1 MSAYSSFQ
9 SLSRAN
15 DSTADRLS
23 PLSSQIARR
32 RSRVDSDTV
41 TCNLLLFAILR
52 PPFSWL
58 YSIIHVLPHVSSIIA
73 SLITAVTCDEAQ
85 STKHPWGG
93 VVVPP
98 HFSASKTTR
107 WRCPGSIKWC
117 PPFRRRVPSG
127 AWVLPCAWGPPW
139 AGVLPALRG
148 FGAASL
154 PPLGYRAPAPPRGR
168 SACRGVAL
176 RGRGFGFESGSLG
189 NLDTTSNPTADALCD
204 RVRVSGISTVAP
216 LPLMACG
223 P

>member
-1 MSAYSSFQ
+1 MSKQRKSATFRHL
-9 SLSRAN
+9 SL
-15 DSTADRLS
+15 
-23 PLSSQIARR
+23 
-32 RSRVDSDTV
+32 V
-41 TCNLLLFAILR
+41 T
-52 PPFSWL
+52 
-58 YSIIHVLPHVSSIIA
+58 HG
-73 SLITAVTCDEAQ
+73 
-85 STKHPWGG
+85 GG

-98 HFSASKTTR
+98 QVSAPKTTLLR
-107 WRCPGSIKWC
+107 ALEILV
-117 PPFRRRVPSG
+117 VPTLS
-127 AWVLPCAWGPPW
+127 APCALRGLGAPVRMGAPL
-139 AGVLPALRG
+139 GGRPARPRG

-189 NLDTTSNPTADALCD
+189 NLDTTSNPAADALCD